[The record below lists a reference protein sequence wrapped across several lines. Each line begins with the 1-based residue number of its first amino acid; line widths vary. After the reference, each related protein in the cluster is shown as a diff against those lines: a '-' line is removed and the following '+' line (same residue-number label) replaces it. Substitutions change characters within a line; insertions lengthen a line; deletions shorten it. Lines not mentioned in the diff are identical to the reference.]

1 MNINKNLPGYVI
13 KSITQGKFIQG
24 FFKIQTT
31 FLYTSQ
37 IIIMQQ
43 PFSVEEQIL
52 GVWLIVWYPHF
63 FISTC
68 RVIVEVCRR
77 IHGLN

>member
-1 MNINKNLPGYVI
+1 MNINKILPVYVI

-31 FLYTSQ
+31 YLSTSQ

-43 PFSVEEQIL
+43 PFGVEEQIL
-52 GVWLIVWYPHF
+52 GA
-63 FISTC
+63 
-68 RVIVEVCRR
+68 
-77 IHGLN
+77 